1 MQAGHLVGKFEGVA
15 EAEEVAPETEFDLE
29 VDGVEPETKLFLS
42 TAMGAVIL
50 TAMGADIY
58 KIFWGAAS
66 GTACG
71 AAIGAAIGAAFGAAC
86 GAAIRAAMG
95 TACGVAA
102 GAAIGTTHGA
112 VAGTALWTACVVA
125 AVAALGPG
133 RRDWK

>member
-1 MQAGHLVGKFEGVA
+1 MQAGHLVGKFVGVA

-29 VDGVEPETKLFLS
+29 VDGVEPETKLVLS

-58 KIFWGAAS
+58 KIFLGAAS

-71 AAIGAAIGAAFGAAC
+71 AAIG
-86 GAAIRAAMG
+86 AAMG

-102 GAAIGTTHGA
+102 GAAIGTTRGA

-125 AVAALGPG
+125 AVATIGPG

>member
-71 AAIGAAIGAAFGAAC
+71 AAIGAAFGAAC